1 MFDDTLE
8 LAENKLILLHI
19 LNEIKLPMS
28 NMQLTQIVLENNLI
42 NYFTLQQ
49 YISELISSN
58 FLRYTDKG
66 EKHRIC
72 ITEKGRKVLILFKN
86 RISENKISIINEYL
100 RKQIANIKKEITITA
115 DYTIES
121 DNVFLVNLKALENES
136 ILIDIKIPVPSNK
149 QARDLC
155 TKWKSD
161 ATNLYKDVINLLINF

>member
-58 FLRYTDKG
+58 FLRYIDKG
-66 EKHRIC
+66 EKHRIY
-72 ITEKGRKVLILFKN
+72 ITEKGIKVLTLFRN
-86 RISENKISIINEYL
+86 RISENKIDIINEYL
-100 RKQIANIKKEITITA
+100 KKQIVNIKKEITITA

-121 DNVFLVNLKALENES
+121 DNVFLVNLKALENEA

-155 TKWKSD
+155 IKWKNN
-161 ATNLYKDVINLLINF
+161 ATSLYKDVIDLLINP